1 MLIFQLRC
9 SLSHTHSYRCG
20 KERKQSCLNPADPHI
35 FGRVLGRRFHRS
47 MRTSCLCQCW
57 RCCYGGVSEDPKAW
71 QVHSMSTLTGPLSLS
86 DKELSPQAN
95 STCCLRQE
103 EAGTASRAQNPSRAE
118 QGWEAGVSSSWG

>member
-1 MLIFQLRC
+1 MQPQPHTQLQVWKRKKTKLSEPSRSSHLRKGPGKTVSPLYENKLPVPVLKMLLR
-9 SLSHTHSYRCG
+9 
-20 KERKQSCLNPADPHI
+20 
-35 FGRVLGRRFHRS
+35 
-47 MRTSCLCQCW
+47 
-57 RCCYGGVSEDPKAW
+57 GVSEDPQAW

>member
-1 MLIFQLRC
+1 MVSPLYENKLSVPVLKMLLR
-9 SLSHTHSYRCG
+9 
-20 KERKQSCLNPADPHI
+20 
-35 FGRVLGRRFHRS
+35 
-47 MRTSCLCQCW
+47 
-57 RCCYGGVSEDPKAW
+57 GVSEDPQAW

-86 DKELSPQAN
+86 DKERSPQAN